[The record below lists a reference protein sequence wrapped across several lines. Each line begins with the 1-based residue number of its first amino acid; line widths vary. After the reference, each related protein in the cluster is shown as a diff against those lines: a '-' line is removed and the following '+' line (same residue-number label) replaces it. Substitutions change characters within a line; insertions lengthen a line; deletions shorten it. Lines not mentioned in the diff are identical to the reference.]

1 MKQRSLFTT
10 ICLSALLVAIY
21 ALAPT
26 NAASQEEQETPV
38 FSGKS
43 LSDFSLIF
51 ERNIFNPNR
60 QKKEPERP
68 VIETPKQDEISLVGT
83 LVSETQ
89 RYAFFDGSS
98 PEYSRVLAVGAEI
111 GGGAIQTIDV
121 SSIQLRLGEE
131 DVTVP
136 VGKRLVREKDQ
147 PWRLQDAP
155 RRIESRSNND
165 GPREQPTPAND
176 LLRKLMERRN
186 QEQSK

>member
-1 MKQRSLFTT
+1 MKQRFSLAF
-10 ICLSALLVAIY
+10 ICVSALMIAIY

-26 NAASQEEQETPV
+26 KAACQEEQDTPV

-43 LSDFSLIF
+43 LSDFSLII

-111 GGGAIQTIDV
+111 GGGVIQTIDV
-121 SSIQLRLGEE
+121 SSIQLRLGED
-131 DVTVP
+131 DVSVP
-136 VGKRLVREKDQ
+136 VGKRLVREEDQ

-155 RRIESRSNND
+155 RRIESRSKND
-165 GPREQPTPAND
+165 GNKEQPTPAND
-176 LLRKLMERRN
+176 LLRRLMERRN